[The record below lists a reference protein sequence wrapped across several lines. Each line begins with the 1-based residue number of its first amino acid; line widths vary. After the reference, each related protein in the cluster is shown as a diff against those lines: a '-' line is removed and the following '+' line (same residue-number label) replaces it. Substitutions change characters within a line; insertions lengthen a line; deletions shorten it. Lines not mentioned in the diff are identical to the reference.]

1 MYLLPKK
8 IFFCSKYANFLEKSA
23 AFIERCATC
32 ANQKCIPNTISC
44 RFMLS
49 FSDIKNE
56 WLTPMRYSYHLT
68 DCTLPVI
75 RLQIFNISF
84 IWYWADSCQY
94 SVYNIYQVKRA
105 GLNFRMIMTNIF
117 KDFLLFHPKN
127 CKNLLKLKTASSL
140 LLHW

>member
-1 MYLLPKK
+1 MCQFSRKK
-8 IFFCSKYANFLEKSA
+8 CSIYRKMCKLCK
-23 AFIERCATC
+23 
-32 ANQKCIPNTISC
+32 QKRIPGTISC

-56 WLTPMRYSYHLT
+56 WLTPMRYSYHPP

-75 RLQIFNISF
+75 RWHFFNISF